1 METIYRITDN
11 TNQIYSLDFPDKDKA
26 KKWIY
31 THLNMIDI
39 IALDIRPIRKGN

>member
-11 TNQIYSLDFPDKDKA
+11 TNQVYNIEFTNVELA

-31 THLNMIDI
+31 THLNMKDI
-39 IALDIRPIRKGN
+39 LSMGIKPIRKGK